1 VLRPGDTDAD
11 GTTGPMRHDP
21 LGQARS
27 GRADEGGAPG
37 SGHGLSQARPYHAVV
52 VDGPRAPQAA
62 PATLTAMD
70 DFAPPSVGS
79 TSDAL
84 ALLRCLAEGG
94 EAPPG
99 CLLLVLT
106 GPGARVEL
114 VVAVDEVPTS
124 PPQHERVRLLA
135 PFLRRLAREAD
146 GVAGVLLAVCRE
158 GPVDADGDDL
168 AWHDAFTGA
177 SGVAGLVSHGVFVVA
192 PAGVCPV
199 RPSLPR
205 EVA

>member
-1 VLRPGDTDAD
+1 MND
-11 GTTGPMRHDP
+11 GMN
-21 LGQARS
+21 
-27 GRADEGGAPG
+27 
-37 SGHGLSQARPYHAVV
+37 
-52 VDGPRAPQAA
+52 DGMNDS
-62 PATLTAMD
+62 MD
-70 DFAPPSVGS
+70 DDTAPSSVA
-79 TSDAL
+79 TTTEAL
-84 ALLRCLAEGG
+84 TLLRLLAAAG

-99 CLLLVLT
+99 CLLLVLA
-106 GPGARVEL
+106 GRLGEVEL

-199 RPSLPR
+199 RPGLPR